1 MFFAKFSLI
10 FSESVS
16 INGTGLKLG
25 RNIVLYKAYMKHFS
39 FFRNSRAMP
48 NPFSFKRK
56 HVFCSNSKTIRD
68 RNVIFGMI
76 VDLYNV

>member
-1 MFFAKFSLI
+1 MKFSLI

-16 INGTGLKLG
+16 IIWYRFETRQKYSALQGVHEALFIWPK
-25 RNIVLYKAYMKHFS
+25 FQ
-39 FFRNSRAMP
+39 AMP
-48 NPFSFKRK
+48 NPISVKRK
-56 HVFCSNSKTIRD
+56 DVFCSNSKTISD